1 MCTFAFT
8 MDNRQKAYRP
18 CIATIGFFDG
28 VHNGHLCLIRQLKE
42 EAERKGLLSLLITF
56 DRHPRTI
63 LHPEESVSLLTTQQ
77 EKVDLLRQ
85 TGTDEVVVLPF
96 TLELSRLT
104 AREFMQKVLREQLGV
119 AALLLGY
126 DHHFGRGG
134 GSWDDYRAW
143 GNESGI
149 EVVRATELTGEH
161 VSSSRCRQLLTTGDV
176 SSVANLLGRRYALGG
191 QVVPGFHV
199 GHELGFP
206 TANIKPDEGKLV
218 PLRGVYAVWAI
229 LADGTRYRAML
240 NIGNRPTIGNGD
252 GVSVEVN
259 LLDFHGNLY
268 GQRIA
273 VEFVGRLRDERCF
286 ASREALIRQL
296 QYDKESAEHLLQDTF

>member
-149 EVVRATELTGEH
+149 EVVRATELAGEH
-161 VSSSRCRQLLTTGDV
+161 VSSSRCRQLLTAGDV

-229 LADGTRYRAML
+229 LAGGTRYRAML

-268 GQRIA
+268 GQRIV

>member
-63 LHPEESVSLLTTQQ
+63 LHPEESISLLTTQQ

-149 EVVRATELTGEH
+149 EVVRATELAGEH

-176 SSVANLLGRRYALGG
+176 SSVASLLGRRYALGG